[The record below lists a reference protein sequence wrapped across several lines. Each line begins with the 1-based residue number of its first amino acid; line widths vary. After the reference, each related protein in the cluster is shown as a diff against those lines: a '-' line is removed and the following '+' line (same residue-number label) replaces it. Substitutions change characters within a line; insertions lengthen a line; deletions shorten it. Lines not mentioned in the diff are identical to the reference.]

1 MNDMGKRVSFDERL
15 EEMNR
20 NITALQKSVLSIR
33 TALEAIVEKEVQ
45 EYCSPQLPLKS
56 NENISKFQRERSSE
70 LSIGEDRYTRRME
83 IATYKILRAFMEQ
96 GTNSAMEQVKYHV
109 EAATRYFKETK
120 YPDDKCFKNAI
131 DTFKTLEELID
142 AVTEVSAKFTND
154 LYSPRKWLSFDEVR
168 EEEICG
174 LLVPLSHVVR
184 VKILRDLGKGGKY
197 YSQLERET
205 GARGGHLQFHLNN
218 LVQAGYVTQEKPQG
232 KYLITR
238 NGLIALKFSYELD
251 KVYKSVPFL
260 DDLVHLG
267 NRTGIYFP

>member
-1 MNDMGKRVSFDERL
+1 M
-15 EEMNR
+15 
-20 NITALQKSVLSIR
+20 
-33 TALEAIVEKEVQ
+33 EKELQ
-45 EYCSPQLPLKS
+45 EYYSPQLPLKS
-56 NENISKFQRERSSE
+56 NENIGKFQRQRSSAF
-70 LSIGEDRYTRRME
+70 SNGEDQYTRRME

-96 GTNSAMEQVKYHV
+96 GTNSAMELVKYHI
-109 EAATRYFKETK
+109 EAETRYFKEAK
-120 YPDDKCFKNAI
+120 YPDDKRFKNAI

-142 AVTEVSAKFTND
+142 AETDVSAKFTGE
-154 LYSPRKWLSFDEVR
+154 LYSPKKWLRFEDAR
-168 EEEICG
+168 EEEICER
-174 LLVPLSHVVR
+174 LAPLSHAVR
-184 VKILRDLGKGGKY
+184 LKILKDLWKGGKY

-232 KYLITR
+232 KYLITG

-260 DDLVHLG
+260 DGLVHLG